1 MLVKFSVVTLFPEAL
16 QPYLSSSMMWKATQ
30 KGIAEFELVNL
41 RDFGLGPHKSVDD
54 TPYGGGDGMLLRCEP
69 AFAAIESIKAK
80 SPHAKVII
88 PTPGGQLWTQR
99 LVEQFKREIL
109 QAQNSGKFDKITEPS
124 ETQSQAILDR
134 TVEYD
139 GPQTQ
144 ITLDKSAKND
154 AREQGSDIDKNAEN
168 GATGTVPSLDNS
180 QKYDN
185 KPLRAG
191 LDKTTESG
199 ISCPANSLDNNIYNG
214 EKSLSSALDKQDLN
228 GLINTPVP
236 SAVSRDGLTS
246 FAGLAPLDNLAPLDD
261 SVVPA
266 HYIIFCPHYEGLDA
280 RILTLADYQISLGK
294 YILTGGELPALIIID
309 SIVRLLPGVLGGA
322 QSAAIESFS
331 AGDNLEY
338 PQYTKPYDFRGM
350 TVPDILLSGNH
361 GAVDQWR
368 ADNSG
373 TFQE

>member
-16 QPYLSSSMMWKATQ
+16 QPYLSSSMMRKAAQ

-80 SPHAKVII
+80 SPFAKVII
-88 PTPGGQLWTQR
+88 PTPGGQLWTQK
-99 LVEQFKREIL
+99 LVEQFKQEIL
-109 QAQNSGKFDKITEPS
+109 QGQNGE
-124 ETQSQAILDR
+124 E
-134 TVEYD
+134 
-139 GPQTQ
+139 
-144 ITLDKSAKND
+144 LDKSPKND
-154 AREQGSDIDKNAEN
+154 KQLSQAPLDKTKKNDMGELGPALDKTQEN
-168 GATGTVPSLDNS
+168 VENT
-180 QKYDN
+180 
-185 KPLRAG
+185 LRVG
-191 LDKTTESG
+191 LDKNSEDGTSIETK
-199 ISCPANSLDNNIYNG
+199 SLDNNIYNG
-214 EKSLSSALDKQDLN
+214 EKSLSSTLDKQDLD
-228 GLINTPVP
+228 GLTSAQVP
-236 SAVSRDGLTS
+236 SVALPDGLTS
-246 FAGLAPLDNLAPLDD
+246 FASLAPLSDLVPLDD
-261 SVVPA
+261 SAAPA

-350 TVPDILLSGNH
+350 TVPDVLLSGNH